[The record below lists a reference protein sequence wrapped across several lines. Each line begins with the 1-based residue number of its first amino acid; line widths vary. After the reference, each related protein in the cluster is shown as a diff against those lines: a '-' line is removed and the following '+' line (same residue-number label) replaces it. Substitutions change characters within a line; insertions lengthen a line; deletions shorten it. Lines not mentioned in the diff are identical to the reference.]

1 MQSFLRFEFIED
13 EKVYKRIKN
22 SSFISVGLIIYV
34 AVNEFTFYYL
44 DDMVKLIIMDISIVI
59 LLTVF
64 FLKD

>member
-1 MQSFLRFEFIED
+1 M
-13 EKVYKRIKN
+13 YKRIKN
-22 SSFISVGLIIYV
+22 SSYISVGLIVYV

-44 DDMVKLIIMDISIVI
+44 DDMVKLIIMDISIVV

>member
-1 MQSFLRFEFIED
+1 
-13 EKVYKRIKN
+13 
-22 SSFISVGLIIYV
+22 LIIYT

-44 DDMVKLIIMDISIVI
+44 DEMIKLIILDISMVI